1 MTCVKVTEVISQ
13 TSFSVRAGDSLL
25 KGMEKAGISIVGVGC
40 RGGGCGLCK
49 IHVLGGEFETGK
61 MSSRHVSDEDKKV
74 GHILACRCYPA
85 TDVEFKLIEK

>member
-1 MTCVKVTEVISQ
+1 MTCVKVTEVVSQ
-13 TSFSVRAGDSLL
+13 ISFSVQVGDSLL
-25 KGMEKAGISIVGVGC
+25 KGMEKASFSIVGVGC

-61 MSSRHVSDEDKKV
+61 MSALHVSHEDSKV
-74 GHILACRCYPA
+74 GRILACRCYPA